1 MPRLLRARAERLQTE
16 ALLVRRVAVGESDLV
31 LTFFT
36 EARGLVAAAARAARR
51 SWKRFS
57 ALEPVH
63 LLQIAVDERA
73 GSDLASLVETSILRP
88 RSRVVG
94 DLARLEVAGRALRW
108 VRRALPPQTPE
119 PLLWAEVNGLLDRL
133 DEVGGV
139 VLPEVLLGSAGLRML
154 SAVGWGLDL
163 ERCVRC
169 GRACGAE
176 ASACVDPAAGGLVC
190 RVCGGAPRVLRADRR
205 LRLVAAAGGDDAAL
219 LEEDAKLAMELV
231 DAALSAHS
239 GQGGEG

>member
-1 MPRLLRARAERLQTE
+1 MPRALRAKAERLQTE
-16 ALLVRRVAVGESDLV
+16 ALLVRRVSVGESDLV

-36 EARGLVAAAARAARR
+36 EARGLIAAAARAARR

-63 LLQIAVDERA
+63 LLRIEVDERPGA
-73 GSDLASLVETSILRP
+73 DLGSLVEASLERP

-108 VRRALPPQTPE
+108 VRRASPPQTPE
-119 PLLWAEVNGLLDRL
+119 PALWAEVNGLLDRL
-133 DEVGGV
+133 DGPGE
-139 VLPEVLLGSAGLRML
+139 LGSPEALLAAAGLRML

-205 LRLVAAAGGDDAAL
+205 LRLLAAAGGDDAAL
-219 LEEDAKLAMELV
+219 LEEDASLAMDLV
-231 DAALSAHS
+231 DAALAAHS